1 MKDVDCKV
9 YPSQPKCS
17 GMNIIERFTT
27 PLPPKRFT
35 TLFTTK
41 PYDEITTRRVDS
53 RFPFDITTTE
63 KEFPEIEST
72 TIETTE
78 SNFLYIPTRRPGF
91 SCYEGSTDP
100 KCVRQKL
107 INFPTTLRPGMDF
120 TYSNLFKTTTMEPKT
135 TAYSDLIT
143 TTMKDVTS
151 SILYKSTTRKPEA
164 FTYPDVIKP
173 STFKPRDQ
181 FKTSTARP
189 TFCEL
194 YPNSQRCITKSSPKL
209 QTTTI
214 GDESLVEI
222 LTFKPPKT
230 QIDIDCSSNPNNI
243 RCRQLVI
250 PLKCEPGS
258 PYDLRCSYPQST
270 GAPTYLPP
278 STTLP
283 TRSTGKFLIC
293 VPGTNGECE
302 GETEKATT
310 EKEITTGKV
319 LRSIRGFSPFSTFFF
334 FRNSSNSICDTT
346 ETNLFIWIH

>member
-9 YPSQPKCS
+9 YPSHPNCL

-35 TLFTTK
+35 TSTTK
-41 PYDEITTRRVDS
+41 PYDKITTYRVDS

-63 KEFPEIEST
+63 KEIEST
-72 TIETTE
+72 TMQTTE
-78 SNFLYIPTRRPGF
+78 SNLFYNPTRRPGF
-91 SCYEGSTDP
+91 SCYKGSTDP
-100 KCVRQKL
+100 KCVKQKL
-107 INFPTTLRPGMDF
+107 VNLPTTLTPRKDF
-120 TYSNLFKTTTMEPKT
+120 KYPNLFKTTTKESEGT
-135 TAYSDLIT
+135 TYPDLIT

-151 SILYKSTTRKPEA
+151 SILYKSTTRRPEA
-164 FTYPDVIKP
+164 FTYPDLIKP

-181 FKTSTARP
+181 FKTSTRRP

-194 YPNSQRCITKSSPKL
+194 YPASQRCITKSSSKP

-214 GDESLVEI
+214 GDESHIEI

-230 QIDIDCSSNPNNI
+230 QIGSDCSSNPNDI

-250 PLKCEPGS
+250 PLQCEPGS
-258 PYDLRCSYPQST
+258 PYDPRCSNPKST

-293 VPGTNGECE
+293 VPGANGECQS
-302 GETEKATT
+302 ETERTT
-310 EKEITTGKV
+310 IDREVTTSNTLIHITN
-319 LRSIRGFSPFSTFFF
+319 I
-334 FRNSSNSICDTT
+334 
-346 ETNLFIWIH
+346 